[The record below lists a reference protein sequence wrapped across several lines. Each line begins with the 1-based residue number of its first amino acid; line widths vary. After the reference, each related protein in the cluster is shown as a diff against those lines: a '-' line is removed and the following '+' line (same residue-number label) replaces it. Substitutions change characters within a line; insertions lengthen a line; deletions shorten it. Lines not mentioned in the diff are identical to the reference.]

1 MQPVVWAVSLYASHS
16 LGYLLH
22 IAFDDT
28 NPLLPLAHAVSVGVA
43 VPTLAVYGALC
54 ATRTTNRRVALGT
67 ALMLTALVLE
77 IVHYESDTLVDVRAA
92 ALQPYD
98 TGKWVVAI
106 AGAVKSFAP
115 LVVTLPYRLLRW
127 LIVGALWATVKW
139 LTRGTIWL
147 VGRILMGL
155 FNMAWASAC
164 WIAHT
169 AWWIVTAPFGVS

>member
-1 MQPVVWAVSLYASHS
+1 MQPGLWAAVLHVSHS
-16 LGYLLH
+16 LGYLRH
-22 IAFDDT
+22 IAFDAA
-28 NPLLPLAHAVSVGVA
+28 NPLLPVANAVTVGVA

-54 ATRTTNRRVALGT
+54 ATQTTNRRVGLGT

-115 LVVTLPYRLLRW
+115 LVVSLPYRFLRW
-127 LIVGALWATVKW
+127 LIVGALWTAVKW
-139 LTRGTIWL
+139 LTRGAIWL

-155 FNMAWASAC
+155 FNMTWASAC